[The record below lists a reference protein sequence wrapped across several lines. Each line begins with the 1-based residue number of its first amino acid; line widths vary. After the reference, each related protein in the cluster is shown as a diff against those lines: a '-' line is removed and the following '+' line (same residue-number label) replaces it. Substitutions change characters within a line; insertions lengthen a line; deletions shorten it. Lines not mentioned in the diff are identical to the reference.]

1 MYTFD
6 SVASFNIQPHQVG
19 QRLDRY
25 LTSILQGSSRTGMQQ
40 LIADGAVCVNGKSSK
55 PGYALKSGDTVQ
67 VSTLKLPSELL
78 TPLHTPLDIRYED
91 TDLLVVNK
99 AAGMVVHPAPGHSD
113 DTLVNALLA
122 YCPELQ
128 GVSVQQRLGIVH
140 RLDKDT
146 SGLII

>member
-1 MYTFD
+1 MMYTSD
-6 SVASFNIQPHQVG
+6 SVASFNIQPPEAE

-25 LTSILQGSSRTGMQQ
+25 LVSVLEGISRTRVQQ
-40 LIADGAVCVNGKSSK
+40 LIADGTVLVNGTASK

-67 VSTLKLPSELL
+67 VLPVSTLESPSELL

-91 TDLLVVNK
+91 ADLLVVNK
-99 AAGMVVHPAPGHSD
+99 AAGMVVHPAPGHSN

-128 GVSVQQRLGIVH
+128 GARDEQRP
-140 RLDKDT
+140 
-146 SGLII
+146 